1 LSLAEVHTE
10 LERGIGVAR
19 ISGEIDASNQD
30 EIRSQLLGFVHN
42 ADWGLVLDLSTLR
55 YLDSAGIEMI
65 LHLAKRLDSRQQRLR
80 VVAPPESFVADVLE
94 AVRLREIV
102 PVDEDV
108 AAAVG
113 ELEPQT

>member
-1 LSLAEVHTE
+1 MTLAEVHTE
-10 LERGIGVAR
+10 LERGVGIAR
-19 ISGEIDASNQD
+19 ISGEIDASNRA
-30 EIRSQLLGFVHN
+30 EMRSRLLDFVHN
-42 ADWGLVLDLSTLR
+42 ADWGLVLDLSALR

-65 LHLAKRLDSRQQRLR
+65 LHLAKRLESRQQRLR

-108 AAAVG
+108 AEAIG
-113 ELEPQT
+113 ELEPQA